1 MIKVFNKNDSFENI
15 VLEGKW
21 IVDFNATWCMP
32 CRMMESVL
40 DELADV
46 YNILKVDIDQ
56 FSELAMEYD
65 VLSVPTLIFFVD
77 GVVSKKHV
85 GLVSS
90 DDIKELFK

>member
-21 IVDFNATWCMP
+21 IVDFNAAWCMP

-77 GVVSKKHV
+77 GVVSKKNV